1 MIPQSYEVEYKIS
14 YEVSRLNQSLEQRM
28 HFNLKQIRELF
39 EEINLYFPK
48 QLDKEYEQLIEFNK
62 TIIQER
68 NNYHE
73 NILEKK
79 NEQLKDI
86 RDELYSLNIKR
97 KNLLNVVIQ
106 DDIFVKYKKYQ
117 SELVEIDLVIN
128 TLLKKLDDV
137 DIVKSIQ
144 ANFKKI
150 AKSLT
155 KAIEELQE
163 HMELPNN
170 KYITIK
176 SFFRKLSKDIL
187 NDSAIL

>member
-14 YEVSRLNQSLEQRM
+14 YEVSRLNQSLEQKM

-137 DIVKSIQ
+137 DIVKSI
-144 ANFKKI
+144 
-150 AKSLT
+150 
-155 KAIEELQE
+155 
-163 HMELPNN
+163 
-170 KYITIK
+170 
-176 SFFRKLSKDIL
+176 
-187 NDSAIL
+187 

>member
-1 MIPQSYEVEYKIS
+1 M
-14 YEVSRLNQSLEQRM
+14 
-28 HFNLKQIRELF
+28 
-39 EEINLYFPK
+39 
-48 QLDKEYEQLIEFNK
+48 
-62 TIIQER
+62 
-68 NNYHE
+68 
-73 NILEKK
+73 
-79 NEQLKDI
+79 
-86 RDELYSLNIKR
+86 
-97 KNLLNVVIQ
+97 NVVIQ